1 MAKSKIIKELANK
14 EISLEVAFNRLLIIA
29 SDIGN
34 TDLIDWA
41 TNELNGYSND
51 SKIPKYRKGKMGHIV
66 YSGINGQL
74 QVRNQPLPLSVFDK
88 KILDY
93 IKVNYFDQDIAT
105 IERFA
110 FEDNGE
116 IGLDLTEFAG
126 NVYKNSSIQCISIS
140 MKFPKEMFLGILS
153 VIRTKLLKIFIELDK
168 DFGCLDNLDIDTND
182 RKLKEINN
190 NLSIIIYE
198 DNSVTIGDGNKLKNN
213 LFQKLGG
220 KNNGN

>member
-41 TNELNGYSND
+41 TNELNGYSNN

-66 YSGINGQL
+66 YSGINGRL
-74 QVRNQPLPLSVFDK
+74 QVNNQPLPLSDFDK
-88 KILDY
+88 EILDY

-110 FEDNGE
+110 FGDSGE
-116 IGLDLTEFAG
+116 IGLDLTELAG

-153 VIRTKLLKIFIELDK
+153 AIRTKLLKIFIELDR
-168 DFGCLDNLDIDTND
+168 DFGCLDNLDIDTNG
-182 RKLKEINN
+182 RKLEEINN
-190 NLSIIIYE
+190 KLNVIIFE
-198 DNSVTIGDGNKLKNN
+198 DNSVTIGNSNKLKNN

-220 KNNGN
+220 KK